1 MLKDQIRAIIDQAR
15 LTQVGLAEVLGVPL
29 NRVKNLV
36 NGRVQKLSQKE
47 AKALVERLH
56 VNPGWLMTG
65 IGYIFKSDGDAVL
78 DDRLWALKAATDAVM
93 KLDLPESTR
102 EQARDLLF
110 AVQTGQPDMVKD
122 IFMRLGG
129 GGRGPDQALDRERLR
144 MAVEAVE
151 EGLVSIRRKLPPDKK
166 AELILAAY
174 DLMAEPEQAKGK
186 VVELIR
192 LVA

>member
-1 MLKDQIRAIIDQAR
+1 MLKDQIRAIIDRAR

-36 NGRVQKLSQKE
+36 NGRVQKLSQRE

-65 IGYIFKSDGDAVL
+65 VGYIFKSDGEAVL

-122 IFMRLGG
+122 IFMHL
-129 GGRGPDQALDRERLR
+129 GGRGSDQALDRERLR

-151 EGLVSIRRKLPPDKK
+151 EGLATIRRKLPPDKK